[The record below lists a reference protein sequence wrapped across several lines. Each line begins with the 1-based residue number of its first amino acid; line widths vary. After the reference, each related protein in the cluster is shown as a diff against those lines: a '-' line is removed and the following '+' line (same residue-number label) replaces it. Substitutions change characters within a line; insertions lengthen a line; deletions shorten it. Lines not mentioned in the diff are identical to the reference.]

1 MHQASLEELSFRNLD
16 PSLAIGFYFRSRDE
30 FGSFCHQRKL
40 YEERM
45 MARNSNKGTESK
57 ESGHTF
63 SQRTPY
69 APLFTIQYAAADLEY
84 YGNGQ
89 SDSEMM
95 NSDIEDEYVFV

>member
-1 MHQASLEELSFRNLD
+1 MHQSTLEELSFRNLD

-40 YEERM
+40 YEEKM
-45 MARNSNKGTESK
+45 MARNKGNHCKDGNLNSSASLE
-57 ESGHTF
+57 
-63 SQRTPY
+63 TPY
-69 APLFTIQYAAADLEY
+69 APLFTIQYAPADLEY

>member
-1 MHQASLEELSFRNLD
+1 MHQSSLEELSFRNLD
-16 PSLAIGFYFRSRDE
+16 PSLAIGFYFRTRDE

-40 YEERM
+40 YEEGM
-45 MARNSNKGTESK
+45 VARNKDKDISHS
-57 ESGHTF
+57 F
-63 SQRTPY
+63 SQGTPY